1 VCSDFLE
8 KAGDAIASEQAKR
21 QALRQRAEELSLGLG
36 VDPMMLLAFQ
46 QVKNLIQVAIEEDLG
61 RGDVTTEATIA
72 EHALSHARLIAKEE
86 IVLAGMEV
94 FAGVY
99 AILDASIQIDAY
111 RKDGDL
117 VPVGA
122 VIAALNGRARPLLM
136 GERVALNFLQR
147 LSGIATLTRRYV
159 EAVKGYKVDIV
170 DTRKTTAGWRA
181 LEKYAVRVGGGKNH
195 RHDLGDGVLIKDNH
209 IVAAGGMKP
218 AIEMAR
224 AQSHHL
230 LKIEVE
236 VETFEQVEEALQA
249 RADVIMLDNM
259 SPAMLTA
266 AVKMIAGRA
275 LVEASGG
282 VSLESVVEVAR
293 TGVDLISVGK
303 LTHSAPA
310 ADVHL
315 EFDPAESNSSPAVG
329 EEEAK
334 RATRR

>member
-1 VCSDFLE
+1 
-8 KAGDAIASEQAKR
+8 
-21 QALRQRAEELSLGLG
+21 
-36 VDPMMLLAFQ
+36 MTLLAFQ
-46 QVKNLIQVAIEEDLG
+46 QVKNLIQMAIEEDLG

-72 EHALSHARLIAKEE
+72 EHVVSRARLMAKQE

-94 FAGVY
+94 FTGVY
-99 AILDASIQIDAY
+99 TILDDSIQIDAS

-122 VIAALNGRARPLLM
+122 VIAELNGCARSLLM

-159 EAVKGYKVDIV
+159 EAVKGYKANIV
-170 DTRKTTAGWRA
+170 DTRKTTPGWRV
-181 LEKYAVRVGGGKNH
+181 LEKYAVRAGGGKNH

-209 IVAAGGMKP
+209 IVAAGGIKP

-224 AQSHHL
+224 RHSHHL

-236 VETFEQVEEALQA
+236 VETLEQLEEALQA

-259 SPAMLTA
+259 SPAMLAT

-275 LVEASGG
+275 IVEASGG
-282 VSLESVVEVAR
+282 VSLETVVEMAC

-303 LTHSAPA
+303 LTHSAPG
-310 ADVHL
+310 ADIHI
-315 EFDPAESNSSPAVG
+315 EFDVPRYSS
-329 EEEAK
+329 
-334 RATRR
+334 

>member
-1 VCSDFLE
+1 
-8 KAGDAIASEQAKR
+8 
-21 QALRQRAEELSLGLG
+21 
-36 VDPMMLLAFQ
+36 MTLLAFQ

-72 EHALSHARLIAKEE
+72 EHVVSRARLMAKQE

-94 FAGVY
+94 FGGVY
-99 AILDASIQIDAY
+99 TILDDSIQIDAS

-122 VIAALNGRARPLLM
+122 VIAELNGRARPLLM

-159 EAVKGYKVDIV
+159 EAVKGYKADIV
-170 DTRKTTAGWRA
+170 DTRKTTPGWRV
-181 LEKYAVRVGGGKNH
+181 LEKYAVRAGGGKNH

-209 IVAAGGMKP
+209 IVAAGGIKP

-224 AQSHHL
+224 THSHHL

-236 VETFEQVEEALQA
+236 VETLEQLEEALQA

-259 SPAMLTA
+259 SPAMLAT

-275 LVEASGG
+275 IVEASGG
-282 VSLESVVEVAR
+282 VSLETVVEIAC

-303 LTHSAPA
+303 LTHSAPG
-310 ADVHL
+310 ADIHI
-315 EFDPAESNSSPAVG
+315 EFDVPQYSS
-329 EEEAK
+329 
-334 RATRR
+334 